1 MANNFSEKRKAPR
14 FSLEAF
20 SDFKNENGEMEKDCY
35 IQNIGTGGVMAM
47 SILKHSVGDKIKI
60 SFKIKDRTFEKEGV
74 VRTSKPLSSNRK
86 HLLKIGKNLNFAT
99 SLNIAFNEELSLA
112 DFDYIK
118 FNYLKD

>member
-1 MANNFSEKRKAPR
+1 
-14 FSLEAF
+14 
-20 SDFKNENGEMEKDCY
+20 
-35 IQNIGTGGVMAM
+35 MAM

-60 SFKIKDRTFEKEGV
+60 SFIIKDRTFEKDGT